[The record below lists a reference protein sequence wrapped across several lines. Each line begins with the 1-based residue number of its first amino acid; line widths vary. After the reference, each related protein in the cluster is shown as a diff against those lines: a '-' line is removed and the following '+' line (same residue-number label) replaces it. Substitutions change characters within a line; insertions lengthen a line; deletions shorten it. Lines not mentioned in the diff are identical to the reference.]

1 MATAKTKVE
10 AEEKKAPEVDL
21 NKFEHLIVKSAFEKD
36 GKTYVECKLPIEKG
50 KDDRMFGLNG
60 RIIRIQLGKW
70 VELSLDWAEFIEEH
84 LRDEE
89 RLLGEIKAVYNKFSG
104 EQK

>member
-10 AEEKKAPEVDL
+10 TEEKKAPEVDL
-21 NKFEHLIVKSAFEKD
+21 NKFEYLTVKNVFEKD
-36 GKTYVECKLPIEKG
+36 GKTYVECRLPLEKG

-70 VELSLDWAEFIEEH
+70 VELTLDWAEFIEEH

-89 RLLGEIKAVYNKFSG
+89 RLLGEIKSVYDKFSS
-104 EQK
+104 ENK